1 MIEDNGDRGER
12 ETEKQ
17 IARKRKTDDHR
28 REVKVTEDNGDGERE
43 TDDHTR
49 EEEER

>member
-28 REVKVTEDNGDGERE
+28 REVNVTEDNGDGERE
-43 TDDHTR
+43 TEKQR
-49 EEEER
+49 NR

>member
-28 REVKVTEDNGDGERE
+28 REVNVIENNGDGERE
-43 TDDHTR
+43 TEKQR
-49 EEEER
+49 NR